1 MGSSTIHVVH
11 RFASTALTTG
21 ILEQL
26 PAQAT
31 VVVIR
36 LRSLG
41 DTVLTTPALTLL
53 NRARPDLRIIPIVER
68 PFDAVLE
75 GNPAVSRI
83 LSVSRTAGAWERVGL
98 LREIRREKPQ
108 LCLNLHGGSTS
119 AWLTALCGARYRA
132 GFSHFRR
139 RFAYNVSIPRAQ
151 QILGRAENEP
161 VHTAEHLASAVF
173 YLGVPV
179 VEIPRAT
186 LQAGAPPMEVRKP
199 YAVLHVTAAYFTKQ
213 WAASRFRQAA
223 ELLRCRGLEPVILAG
238 PGEGA
243 VFAEFPGLQCFA
255 GRPLPWVQ
263 SLIAG
268 AALFVGN
275 DSGPAHIAAA
285 FAVPTV
291 VIFGSSNSKVW
302 RPWKTPH
309 EVVETAWDC
318 KPCPGD
324 RCYAFDEPRCILS
337 VEAQAVCAAIER
349 LLAEKP
355 HNQGHGTDPEVP
367 VR

>member
-1 MGSSTIHVVH
+1 
-11 RFASTALTTG
+11 LTTG
-21 ILEQL
+21 ILAQL

-41 DTVLTTPALTLL
+41 DTVLTTPALALL
-53 NRARPDLRIIPIVER
+53 SQARPGLRIVVVVER
-68 PFDAVLE
+68 PFDALLQ

-83 LSVSRTAGAWERVGL
+83 LSVSRTAGLAERANL
-98 LREIRREKPQ
+98 LREIRRERPQ

-119 AWLTALCGARYRA
+119 AWLTALSGARFRA

-151 QILGRAENEP
+151 EILGRGHGDP

-173 YLGVPV
+173 YLGVPLA
-179 VEIPRAT
+179 EIPRAR
-186 LQAGAPPMEVRKP
+186 LQAGAPPIEAGTP

-213 WAASRFRQAA
+213 WAFSRFRQAA
-223 ELLRCRGLEPVILAG
+223 AFLRRKGLEPVILAG
-238 PGEGA
+238 PGEEA
-243 VFAEFPGLQCFA
+243 VCSEFPGLRCFA

-263 SLIAG
+263 SLMAG
-268 AALFVGN
+268 AGLFVGN

-285 FAVPTV
+285 FEVPTV

-302 RPWKTPH
+302 HPWKTPH
-309 EVVETAWDC
+309 GIVETAWDC

-337 VEAQAVCAAIER
+337 VEAEAVCTAIER

-355 HNQGHGTDPEVP
+355 HNQADGPDPGVP
-367 VR
+367 STPSSDAPPLS

>member
-1 MGSSTIHVVH
+1 MST
-11 RFASTALTTG
+11 SLTTG
-21 ILEQL
+21 VLAQL
-26 PAQAT
+26 PVQST

-41 DTVLTTPALTLL
+41 DTVLTTPALALL
-53 NRARPDLRIIPIVER
+53 NQARPDLRIVTVVER
-68 PFDAVLE
+68 PFDALLE

-83 LSVSRTAGAWERVGL
+83 LSVSRTAGTWEKANLVRQ
-98 LREIRREKPQ
+98 IRREKPQ

-119 AWLTALCGARYRA
+119 AWLTALSGARFRA
-132 GFSHFRR
+132 GLGHFRR

-151 QILGRAENEP
+151 EILKRGSDDT

-173 YLGVPV
+173 YLGVAV
-179 VEIPRAT
+179 SDIPRAR
-186 LQAGAPPMEVRKP
+186 LQAGPGASPLGGGKP

-223 ELLRCRGLEPVILAG
+223 EFLRRKGLEPVILAG
-238 PGEGA
+238 PGEEV
-243 VFAEFPGLQCFA
+243 VFTEFPGMQCFA
-255 GRPLPWVQ
+255 GQPLAWVQ

-268 AALFVGN
+268 AHLFVGN

-285 FAVPTV
+285 FGLPV
-291 VIFGSSNSKVW
+291 VVVFGSSNSKVW

-309 EVVETAWDC
+309 VVVETDWDC

-324 RCYAFDEPRCILS
+324 RCYAFEEPRCILS
-337 VEAQAVCAAIER
+337 VEAEAVCAAIER
-349 LLAEKP
+349 LLAEIP
-355 HNQGHGTDPEVP
+355 HNQGDGPAPRVP
-367 VR
+367 AR